1 MPRVEDKVSNLK
13 AKIKVQEYLVENMW
27 SAIMNRQEMLV
38 AAIRV
43 LQENENELKDLI
55 GEEKC

>member
-1 MPRVEDKVSNLK
+1 MSKRKNLE